1 VDPQS
6 AAPGPSGNR
15 RGPAMRRFERAELV
29 TLQVAAQLVRK
40 EVTAATKAATKFASD
55 GPGWQGWLREFYGGH
70 AGEVAERLRLPLP
83 IAKEY
88 TSRQGLRLAERGIET
103 AADWEWT
110 VSPELCELA
119 LKDYADAA

>member
-1 VDPQS
+1 
-6 AAPGPSGNR
+6 
-15 RGPAMRRFERAELV
+15 
-29 TLQVAAQLVRK
+29 
-40 EVTAATKAATKFASD
+40 
-55 GPGWQGWLREFYGGH
+55 
-70 AGEVAERLRLPLP
+70 LPLS